1 MRWPEALLSLSLVT
15 AAVINL
21 LPLIGL
27 RSAAALET
35 LYGIPVRDP
44 TLELLLR
51 HRALLFGLLG
61 TLLLV
66 AAFVRELQT
75 PAIIAGLASMIGFLL
90 LGGPLGELA
99 PAMRRIALAD
109 LAATLFLLAA
119 LALRL
124 LFNTGGAVPR

>member
-1 MRWPEALLSLSLVT
+1 MRWPEVLLSFSLV
-15 AAVINL
+15 AAAGINL

-35 LYGIPVRDP
+35 LYGIPVGDP

-61 TLLLV
+61 TLLL
-66 AAFVRELQT
+66 AGAFLRELRT
-75 PAIIAGLASMIGFLL
+75 PAIVAGLVSMIGFLL
-90 LGGPLGELA
+90 LGGPWDELA

-109 LAATLFLLAA
+109 LVATLLLLAA

-124 LFNTGGAVPR
+124 LFDTGGAAPR